1 MTVLAPV
8 ITLLGGESC
17 GKSTLAK
24 ALHQCLSQQ
33 HGLRVA
39 LVPEHLRT
47 WCQTHGRVPR
57 AHEQETIA
65 AEQSH
70 QIAQASATPG
80 VQLVLSDTSALSTA
94 AYSELY
100 FKDTSL
106 WHSALQTQSSYQATL
121 LMGLDLPWVPDGL
134 FRESIDFRNRTDA
147 LIRRALQSANLPF
160 QTVYGAAGRRLH
172 NALRA
177 LSPTLTPLLGHAPV
191 STEET
196 HINRRPGWVCESCS
210 DPDCEHR
217 LFTDLL
223 KAAPAT
229 PFTP

>member
-1 MTVLAPV
+1 MAALAPV

-24 ALHQCLSQQ
+24 ALHQHLSQQ

-39 LVPEHLRT
+39 LVPEYLRT
-47 WCQTHGRVPR
+47 WCQAHGRVPR
-57 AHEQETIA
+57 AHEQQGIA
-65 AEQSH
+65 ATQSH
-70 QIAQASATPG
+70 QIAEACAAPG
-80 VQLVLSDTSALSTA
+80 VQLVVSDTSALSIA

-100 FKDTSL
+100 FQDTSL
-106 WHSALQTQSSYQATL
+106 WHHALQVQSGYQGTL

-134 FRESIDFRNRTDA
+134 FRESVDFRNRADA
-147 LIRRALQSANLPF
+147 LLRRALQGAGLPF
-160 QTVYGAAGRRLH
+160 QTVYGAVDRRLH

-177 LSPTLTPLLGHAPV
+177 LSPTLTPLLGHPPV
-191 STEET
+191 PTDEAHVT
-196 HINRRPGWVCESCS
+196 RRPGWVCESCS

-223 KAAPAT
+223 KAAPAAPST
-229 PFTP
+229 P